1 MAEERESQKSHAK
14 GEPDVEGHGQ
24 VGAQAGAQ
32 SGAPD
37 VELHGQAGAQAG
49 AQSGAPDV
57 ELHGQA
63 PMTDDSDPDELKTKL
78 ANDEGDDVEAHANNP
93 AQTP

>member
-24 VGAQAGAQ
+24 VGAQIGEQIGEQVGAQ

-37 VELHGQAGAQAG
+37 VEA
-49 AQSGAPDV
+49 
-57 ELHGQA
+57 HGQA
-63 PMTDDSDPDELKTKL
+63 PMTDDSDPVEIKTKL
-78 ANDEGDDVEAHANNP
+78 ANDEDDDVEAHTNNP
-93 AQTP
+93 AQSA